1 MDGERGCMNVKR
13 GIGLMI
19 LLALLLTSC
28 QTPVQPTVTMEP
40 KGATPTPGVT
50 YLVVTNTATATAELP
65 TATPMPLATATTEP
79 IDLPDYSGA
88 SYLDDHSTPAALIL
102 SYVNAINRHEYLRA
116 YSYWPNPGDALG
128 TLDAFTSSYDNVE
141 SETIT
146 LGQVT
151 SEGAAGSIYFT
162 VPVALTDHLSG
173 GSVNKYAI
181 CYTLRFPQ
189 PANYGAPPIQPMH
202 FEQMNKVSVDSSISD
217 TNIVTAACPA
227 SEGLAMIDA
236 TVEDI
241 NDLTDGNFIDNRSGP
256 VEVISSL
263 LNAINRKEYVRAYS
277 YLENPSDTYTNFAAG
292 YTDTKSVT
300 ATFGTMISDAGAGQ
314 FHYQVPVAEYV
325 LHNDNS
331 THIYV
336 GCYVLHLSNP
346 GMQGMLPFESLG
358 IVSGKF
364 TEVPAGTDVAPL
376 LTTVCQ

>member
-1 MDGERGCMNVKR
+1 MNVKR
-13 GIGLMI
+13 GMGFVI
-19 LLALLLTSC
+19 LLAILLTSC

-65 TATPMPLATATTEP
+65 TATPMPLATATAEP
-79 IDLPDYSGA
+79 IDFPDYSNA
-88 SYLDDHSTPAALIL
+88 AYLDDHSTPAALIL

-146 LGQVT
+146 IGQVT
-151 SEGAAGSIYFT
+151 SEGAAGSIYFS
-162 VPVALTDHLSG
+162 VPVALTDQLSG
-173 GSVNKYAI
+173 GGMNKYAI

-202 FEQMNKVSVDSSISD
+202 FEQMNKVLVDSSISD
-217 TNIVTAACPA
+217 TIIISAACPV
-227 SEGLAMIDA
+227 SEDLPLIDA

-256 VEVISSL
+256 IEVISSL
-263 LNAINRKEYVRAYS
+263 LNAVNRMEYVRAYS
-277 YLENPSDTYTNFAAG
+277 YWETPTETYTNFANG
-292 YTDTKSVT
+292 YADTISVT
-300 ATFGTMISDAGAGQ
+300 ATFGTVISDAGAGQ
-314 FHYQVPVAEYV
+314 FHYQVPVVEYV
-325 LHNDNS
+325 LHTDTT

-346 GMQGMLPFESLG
+346 GMQGMLPFKPLG
-358 IVSGKF
+358 IVSGNF
-364 TEVPAGTDVAPL
+364 TEVPAGTDVTAL

>member
-1 MDGERGCMNVKR
+1 MKIKR
-13 GIGLMI
+13 GIGLLI
-19 LLALLLTSC
+19 LLAIFLTSC
-28 QTPVQPTVTMEP
+28 QTPVPPTATVEP
-40 KGATPTPGVT
+40 KGASPTPGVT
-50 YLVVTNTATATAELP
+50 YLIVTNTATATVELP
-65 TATPMPLATATTEP
+65 TATSMPLATATATTAP
-79 IDLPDYSGA
+79 IDIPDYSSA
-88 SYLDDHSTPAALIL
+88 AYLDDHSTPAALIL

-128 TLDAFTSSYDNVE
+128 TLDAFTSSYDSVE
-141 SETIT
+141 SETVT
-146 LGQVT
+146 LGQVV

-173 GSVNKYAI
+173 GGMNKYAI

-202 FEQMNKVSVDSSISD
+202 FDQLNKVAVDSAISD
-217 TNIVTAACPA
+217 SNIISAACPA
-227 SEGLAMIDA
+227 SEGLPMIDA

-241 NDLTDGNFIDNRSGP
+241 TDLTDGNFIDNRSGA

-263 LNAINRKEYVRAYS
+263 LNAVNRKEYVRAYS
-277 YLENPSDTYTNFAAG
+277 YWETPTETYTNFADG
-292 YTDTKSVT
+292 YADTTSVT
-300 ATFGTMISDAGAGQ
+300 ATFGTVISDAGAGQ
-314 FHYQVPVAEYV
+314 FHYQVPIAEYV
-325 LHNDNS
+325 LHTDS
-331 THIYV
+331 TTHIYV

-346 GMQGMLPFESLG
+346 GMQGMLPFEPLG